1 MPRTY
6 QILDDKGK
14 VLNTIVADES
24 FVRQAYPDRYKL
36 VVDSVTA
43 DGPGTGQPQHNRMTP
58 LAFLRRFTDAER
70 ARFERDSGDDPND
83 PADKRLKAARLRM
96 YMNDYTLASY
106 VRLDDPRT
114 IAGVKGLEEA
124 GIIAK
129 GRAKEV
135 LQTPIKDSEV

>member
-1 MPRTY
+1 MSGQFIEILGENGTVIN
-6 QILDDKGK
+6 QI
-14 VLNTIVADES
+14 IACRE
-24 FVRQAYPDRYKL
+24 FAEAAYPGRWR
-36 VVDSVTA
+36 VQTA
-43 DGPGTGQPQHNRMTP
+43 PAQPDEPEVKNNRLSP
-58 LAFLRRFTDAER
+58 LAFLRRFTDEER
-70 ARFERDSGDDPND
+70 ARFERDSVDDPND
-83 PADKRLKAARLRM
+83 PEEKRLKAARLRM
-96 YMNDYTLASY
+96 YMDDYKLASY